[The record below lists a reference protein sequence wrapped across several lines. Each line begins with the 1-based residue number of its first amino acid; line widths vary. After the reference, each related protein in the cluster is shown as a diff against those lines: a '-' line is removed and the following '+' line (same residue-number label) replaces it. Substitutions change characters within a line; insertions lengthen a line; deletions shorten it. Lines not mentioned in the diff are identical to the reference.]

1 MTVPIRIG
9 NTRFPLHISEEF
21 WLLLHFSLRSPRA
34 NPTSWRIS
42 KLYAI
47 ADSSLTY
54 LSSLTEEAETLE
66 PIAAES
72 LPLKPIS
79 KLYAIGDSSFTYL
92 SSLTEEGSGVVRCVG
107 IVSRASSILLRGL
120 PWISARPSTR
130 RQEIPG
136 ISCASSTPSWMNQ
149 QWPGIS

>member
-1 MTVPIRIG
+1 MTVAIRIG
-9 NTRFPLHISEEF
+9 NTRFPLHISEGF

-72 LPLKPIS
+72 LPLKPPPFCIVQDRLWPRHPAEIRWLNTS
-79 KLYAIGDSSFTYL
+79 YPVQALLIWSDLLFPLTTRLRYKDLL
-92 SSLTEEGSGVVRCVG
+92 SRMTATTLLC
-107 IVSRASSILLRGL
+107 SRSHPHQSML
-120 PWISARPSTR
+120 
-130 RQEIPG
+130 
-136 ISCASSTPSWMNQ
+136 M
-149 QWPGIS
+149 